1 MILGVQSFSLDSF
14 KKQILLNENNMWAV
28 VDFFVQELS
37 KQENGHYILL
47 KDPVKGFIR
56 IYKVPENEVP
66 TMESAQ
72 QNVSEEKSEEYSEY
86 SEYSD
91 YSEYSYSD
99 EDYWVCKKQKAKLTI
114 NTLWN
119 TMRIS
124 DTCTRHWFLC
134 NRDGLDKRRRRD
146 TNLLL
151 IERIPCEVHISFD

>member
-1 MILGVQSFSLDSF
+1 MKNNNFRLSKWGVQAILAGVSTVKIGYVSRRNMDDINSGHVILGVQSFSLDSF

-28 VDFFVQELS
+28 VEFFVQELS

-99 EDYWVCKKQKAKLTI
+99 ED
-114 NTLWN
+114 
-119 TMRIS
+119 
-124 DTCTRHWFLC
+124 
-134 NRDGLDKRRRRD
+134 
-146 TNLLL
+146 
-151 IERIPCEVHISFD
+151 